1 MFRLTLNLSAIVVLA
16 MLALIPLA
24 PAEAQGGPD
33 DLLPKRDYKM
43 PVAALSREE
52 MLAYAQPGQD
62 RQALDTALAWI
73 DALIDGDRH
82 QLRNLAS
89 DPIFIDQRG
98 YTIEEVLAEMEKAPA
113 FPYRPLA
120 FVITPMVDPIT
131 GERHQSR
138 GTEGLNL
145 GPFDRS
151 VVLLFGAPNSD
162 GLYQAQEGVELYIR
176 YVPEGIYRVAGMWD

>member
-1 MFRLTLNLSAIVVLA
+1 MFKLSLSLSAIATLA
-16 MLALIPLA
+16 ILALTPFA
-24 PAEAQGGPD
+24 PAMAQGNPD
-33 DLLPKRDYKM
+33 NLLPQRDYQM
-43 PVAALSREE
+43 PVEALSLEE
-52 MLAYAQPGQD
+52 MLAHAPPGQD

-73 DALIDGDRH
+73 QALIDGDRQ

-89 DPIFIDQRG
+89 DTIFIDQRG
-98 YTIEEVLAEMEKAPA
+98 YTIEEVLAQMDKAPE

-120 FVITPMVDPIT
+120 FVITPMVDPVT
-131 GERHQSR
+131 GERYESR

-151 VVLLFGAPNSD
+151 VGLLFGTPTGD